1 MKEISLRHNK
11 NYTTVFINVINRK
24 NFLEAI
30 AVSEKQAGATV
41 IKPSKKG
48 MAGYKAVYKDDLLM
62 EQTNV
67 GHSFEIM
74 GIVFTV
80 IEKGDTGVTLAYS
93 YYNNNLERV
102 VKTKVRMFYGQSL
115 IEDVFTAVTS
125 GGLLFF

>member
-1 MKEISLRHNK
+1 MKEITLRRNK

-24 NFLEAI
+24 NFLGAI
-30 AVSEKQAGATV
+30 ATSEKQAGPTV

-48 MAGYKAVYKDDLLM
+48 IAGYRSVYKDGLLM
-62 EQTNV
+62 KQTSV

-80 IEKGDTGVTLAYS
+80 IEKSDTGVTLEYS
-93 YYNNNLERV
+93 YYNNDLERV
-102 VKTKVRMFYGQSL
+102 VKTKVRMLYGQSL
-115 IEDVFTAVTS
+115 IEDVFTAVTG